1 MAIKRL
7 FLIIFVL
14 LFTVDLVLVV
24 SGLMQPFDDAVLAA
38 IIGIRTDA
46 LTHVFRTITFCG
58 NTWSVVVLCVL
69 LIVLPGRMKVGLP
82 VTLMVVAG
90 FLVQTL
96 LKTLVARPR
105 PDAAFWLVEETTFSF
120 PSGHSNINMIIWI
133 ALFVLVGRALLLKN
147 HRTAAFVLRIV
158 FAAIAVLIGF
168 SRLYLGVHYPSDV
181 LGGWLLAGTL
191 LIVFFLLY
199 EKIWPAK
206 WRLEKPAGIKP
217 ATFT

>member
-1 MAIKRL
+1 MTINRL
-7 FLIIFVL
+7 FLIIFAL
-14 LFTVDLVLVV
+14 LFAVDLVLVV
-24 SGLMQPFDDAVLAA
+24 TGLVQPFDDAVLAA

-46 LTHVFRTITFCG
+46 LTHVFRAVTFCG
-58 NTWSVVVLCVL
+58 NTWSVVVLCL
-69 LIVLPGRMKVGLP
+69 LLMILPGRMKIGLP

-96 LKTLVARPR
+96 FKMLIARPR
-105 PDAAFWLVEETTFSF
+105 PDAAFWLVDESTYSF

-133 ALFVLVGRALLLKN
+133 ALFVLVGRLLISKN
-147 HRTAAFVLRIV
+147 HRTAAFILRIV

-181 LGGWLLAGTL
+181 LGGWFLAGTL